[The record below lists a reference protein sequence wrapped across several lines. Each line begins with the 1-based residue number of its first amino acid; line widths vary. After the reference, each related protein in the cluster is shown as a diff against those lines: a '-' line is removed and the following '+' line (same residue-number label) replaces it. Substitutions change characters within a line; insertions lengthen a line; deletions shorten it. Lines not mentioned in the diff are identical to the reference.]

1 MALVYKILFEVKL
14 MHEFFV
20 TSENGDVVFALNSQG
35 DRMNFLLEQFME
47 DRPVINK
54 DIEFAFSKDLQK
66 SYDNY
71 NLKIIPSYS
80 GFKVAIRVNKSIL
93 PDGTL
98 VYKPFVPMPD
108 NFNIDIEI
116 IKKSGLMDTVTHS
129 DVNEPVPSIYI
140 FSNENVADA
149 KTFPFLTNAISEFD
163 AAESYQQ
170 GDVISFG
177 ANDTRQ
183 YYNDAGDKWQSI
195 AGTAFA
201 NKNDR
206 LLVPVKFYY
215 SFINL
220 TDITDAT
227 FVLKDKNGNSIKTI
241 SVNHSNFIQKALLDF
256 SDVEEKV
263 LMPEVFEYADII
275 FSLEVTGSNG
285 YSKSHPIV
293 FSNSFYKREN
303 WGVINIKKKVTN
315 SAFGLLK
322 PDGFLIT
329 RKDNAGNWT
338 AAPIFEIS
346 IKSKFLYWRFS
357 NNKGAELKV
366 ASQLSDYLFKE
377 DKVLFS
383 KRPRS
388 LSGSYFS
395 LNKEGSTDT
404 IYVPNPLNYDLKKD
418 NKERLYCDIRVPESQ
433 MFPVVV

>member
-1 MALVYKILFEVKL
+1 MSLVYKILFEVKL
-14 MHEFFV
+14 MHEFYV
-20 TSENGDVVFALNSQG
+20 TSQNGDVVFALNSQG
-35 DRMNFLLEQFME
+35 DRMNFLLEQFKE
-47 DRPVINK
+47 DRRVINN
-54 DIEFAFSKDLQK
+54 DIEFAFPKHLQK
-66 SYDNY
+66 NYDNY

-98 VYKPFVPMPD
+98 VYKPFVPLPED
-108 NFNIDIEI
+108 FNIYIEI
-116 IKKSGLMDTVTHS
+116 IKKSSFIDSVTHS
-129 DVNEPVPSIYI
+129 VNNSVPSIYI
-140 FSNENVADA
+140 FSNQNVAGA
-149 KTFPFLTNAISEFD
+149 KTFPFLTNAISGFD

-170 GDVISFG
+170 GDVVSFG

-201 NKNDR
+201 NKDDR
-206 LLVPVKFYY
+206 LLMPVKFYY
-215 SFINL
+215 SFSNL
-220 TDITDAT
+220 TNITDAT

-241 SVNHSNFIQKALLDF
+241 SVNHSDFIQKALLDF

-285 YSKSHPIV
+285 YSKSHLVV

-303 WGVINIKKKVTN
+303 WGVINIKTKVTN
-315 SAFGLLK
+315 SAFDLLK
-322 PDGFLIT
+322 PDEFLRT

-338 AAPIFEIS
+338 AAPIFEIF

>member
-1 MALVYKILFEVKL
+1 
-14 MHEFFV
+14 
-20 TSENGDVVFALNSQG
+20 
-35 DRMNFLLEQFME
+35 MN
-47 DRPVINK
+47 
-54 DIEFAFSKDLQK
+54 
-66 SYDNY
+66 
-71 NLKIIPSYS
+71 
-80 GFKVAIRVNKSIL
+80 
-93 PDGTL
+93 
-98 VYKPFVPMPD
+98 
-108 NFNIDIEI
+108 
-116 IKKSGLMDTVTHS
+116 HS
-129 DVNEPVPSIYI
+129 D
-140 FSNENVADA
+140 
-149 KTFPFLTNAISEFD
+149 
-163 AAESYQQ
+163 
-170 GDVISFG
+170 
-177 ANDTRQ
+177 
-183 YYNDAGDKWQSI
+183 
-195 AGTAFA
+195 
-201 NKNDR
+201 
-206 LLVPVKFYY
+206 
-215 SFINL
+215 
-220 TDITDAT
+220 
-227 FVLKDKNGNSIKTI
+227 
-241 SVNHSNFIQKALLDF
+241 FIQKALLDF

-285 YSKSHPIV
+285 YSKSHPVV

>member
-140 FSNENVADA
+140 FSNENVAGA
-149 KTFPFLTNAISEFD
+149 KTFPFLTNAISGFD

-170 GDVISFG
+170 GEVVSFG

-215 SFINL
+215 SFSNL
-220 TDITDAT
+220 TNITDAT

-241 SVNHSNFIQKALLDF
+241 SMNHSDFIQKALLDF
-256 SDVEEKV
+256 SDVEGRV
-263 LMPEVFEYADII
+263 LMPEVFKYPDII

-285 YSKSHPIV
+285 YSKSHPVV
-293 FSNSFYKREN
+293 FSNSLYKREN
-303 WGVINIKKKVTN
+303 WGGINIKN
-315 SAFGLLK
+315 
-322 PDGFLIT
+322 
-329 RKDNAGNWT
+329 
-338 AAPIFEIS
+338 
-346 IKSKFLYWRFS
+346 
-357 NNKGAELKV
+357 
-366 ASQLSDYLFKE
+366 
-377 DKVLFS
+377 
-383 KRPRS
+383 
-388 LSGSYFS
+388 
-395 LNKEGSTDT
+395 
-404 IYVPNPLNYDLKKD
+404 
-418 NKERLYCDIRVPESQ
+418 
-433 MFPVVV
+433 